1 MDTQKRG
8 FTLVELLVV
17 ISIIALLMAL
27 LMPALERAR
36 ELGRRTVCG
45 GNLKDLALA
54 WMMYADGNDGKLV
67 NGEAGPAIGDPD
79 PLLSDTG
86 PGGRCRV
93 DPTTGKVYVEEPWV
107 RRTEPENTNPNISN
121 SYAQEVAIRAG
132 ALWPYS
138 KNTKVYRCPGGKAN
152 HLRTYSIV
160 CSLNG
165 DGGRYNGNGTGGVGI
180 SQPMLW
186 VKNKSLVRRPNE
198 RIVFICEGRT
208 VDETNNYRSFKIDYY
223 TRTWIDPVPI
233 RHSGGTTVAYADSHT
248 DHIKWQGKET
258 IEQGE
263 ISKINWPPTTP
274 EGAADCDNMRKA
286 IWGKI
291 P

>member
-8 FTLVELLVV
+8 FTLIELLVV

-36 ELGRRTVCG
+36 ELGRRTVCN

-54 WMMYADGNDGKLV
+54 WMMYADGNEGKLV
-67 NGEAGPAIGDPD
+67 NGEASTDYPPNTDSAHYRYD
-79 PLLSDTG
+79 SDT
-86 PGGRCRV
+86 
-93 DPTTGKVYVEEPWV
+93 DKTYVETPWV
-107 RRTEPENTNPNISN
+107 LRTEPENSDPAISS
-121 SYAQEVAIRAG
+121 SYTQEAAIKGG
-132 ALWPYS
+132 AMWPYCE
-138 KNTKVYRCPGGKAN
+138 NAKVYRCPGGKAN

-165 DGGRYNGNGTGGVGI
+165 DGDHVVGTDE
-180 SQPMLW
+180 PMLW

-208 VDETNNYRSFKIDYY
+208 VDEGSDRSFKIDYD
-223 TRTWIDPVPI
+223 TREWIDPVPI
-233 RHSGGTTVAYADSHT
+233 RHSGGTTIAYADSHT
-248 DHIKWQGKET
+248 DHKKWEGKET
-258 IEQGE
+258 IEKGE
-263 ISKINWPPTTP
+263 IIEFNWVP
-274 EGAADCDNMRKA
+274 GFSDSAADCDFMRRA
-286 IWGKI
+286 IWGRI

>member
-8 FTLVELLVV
+8 FTLIELLVV

-54 WMMYADGNDGKLV
+54 WMMYADGNEGKLV
-67 NGEAGPAIGDPD
+67 NGES
-79 PLLSDTG
+79 SDSIRSRT
-86 PGGRCRV
+86 
-93 DPTTGKVYVEEPWV
+93 DAATGKVYEEVPWV
-107 RRTEPENTNPNISN
+107 FKTDPENTDLSIYS
-121 SYAQEVAIRAG
+121 SYTQEEAIRDG
-132 ALWPYS
+132 ALWPYNE
-138 KNTKVYRCPGGKAN
+138 NTKVYRCPGGKAN
-152 HLRTYSIV
+152 HLRTYSIA

-165 DGGRYNGNGTGGVGI
+165 DGYNVSNVG
-180 SQPMLW
+180 QDTPMLW
-186 VKNKSLVRRPNE
+186 VKNKSLVRRPHD
-198 RIVFICEGRT
+198 RIVFIDEGRT
-208 VDETNNYRSFKIDYY
+208 VYPPDAPVDTPPENRSFKIDYE
-223 TRTWIDPVPI
+223 TRLWIDPVPV

-248 DHIKWQGKET
+248 DHIKWGGVET
-258 IEQGE
+258 IERGE
-263 ISKINWPPTTP
+263 TGDTNWTPTA
-274 EGAADCDNMRKA
+274 ESAADCDDMRRA

>member
-1 MDTQKRG
+1 MDTRKRG
-8 FTLVELLVV
+8 FTLIELLVV

-54 WMMYADGNDGKLV
+54 WMMYADGNEGKLV
-67 NGEAGPAIGDPD
+67 NGEA
-79 PLLSDTG
+79 SDSIRSRT
-86 PGGRCRV
+86 
-93 DPTTGKVYVEEPWV
+93 DPTTGKVYEEVPWV
-107 RRTEPENTNPNISN
+107 FRTDPESSDATIRNT
-121 SYAQEVAIRAG
+121 YTQEAAIKDG

-138 KNTKVYRCPGGKAN
+138 ENTKVYRCPGGKAN

-165 DGGRYNGNGTGGVGI
+165 DADGPEVVNVG
-180 SQPMLW
+180 QDTPMLW
-186 VKNKSLVRRPNE
+186 VKNKSLVRRPHE

-208 VDETNNYRSFKIDYY
+208 VLIQNKDFNRSFKVDYQS
-223 TRTWIDPVPI
+223 RQWIDPVPI

-248 DHIKWQGKET
+248 DHIKWQGTET
-258 IEQGE
+258 IEKGE
-263 ISKINWPPTTP
+263 ISAIDWVPSFS
-274 EGAADCDNMRKA
+274 ESAADCDNMRRQ